1 MIPWSLSSIAGM
13 KFDEY
18 CTSVEDLGD
27 KDAIEQEVRDGGA
40 EVIKCKGATYYAIA
54 LSVSQITEAILR
66 DTKAVLTVSTL
77 QDGTHYGV
85 KDVCLSLPCV
95 LGANGVEREITPPMT
110 DDEIAR
116 FQKSGEALR
125 SVIDQMAL

>member
-18 CTSVEDLGD
+18 CANVENLGD
-27 KDAIEQEVRDGGA
+27 KDEIEQEVRDGGA

-95 LGANGVEREITPPMT
+95 LGANGVEHEITPPMT
-110 DDEIAR
+110 DEEIAR